1 MTTLQK
7 QLQSLEPSVP
17 IELFPQ
23 HSIADVELVI
33 YTAYRQVLGNAYVM
47 ESERL
52 VVPESQLRFGE
63 ITVRE
68 FVRQIAQSALY
79 RSRFFDPCSRY
90 RAIELNFKHLLG
102 RAPNDYAEMQAHS
115 AILDRQGYDA
125 EIDSY
130 VDSDEYYNAFGDNIV
145 PYYRGYQTQIG
156 HKLVGFTN
164 LLKLRSSASSSDKD
178 LTHNNPAK
186 LLKPLLYNCPAGQV
200 QPTDINQLLAEI
212 LKPNIPDRASN
223 IPTTQPG
230 SIDWDLQRQCDEQE
244 QAIVQLQQQLNEL
257 QPLAAIGFQYV
268 SQWQTSTEDT
278 AYSVLSAPTSADPNL
293 ALRQRIDENVHTI
306 AALQANIQDAQRF
319 ASIGSARLNKWRK
332 RTFSR

>member
-1 MTTLQK
+1 MATLQK
-7 QLQSLEPSVP
+7 QLQSIEPSMT
-17 IELFPQ
+17 IELFPK
-23 HSIADVELVI
+23 HSIVELVI

-79 RSRFFDPCSRY
+79 RSRFFEPCSRY

-115 AILDRQGYDA
+115 AILDRQGYEA

-130 VDSDEYYNAFGDNIV
+130 LDSDEYYNAFGSNVV

-156 HKLVGFTN
+156 QKLLGFTN
-164 LLKLRSSASSSDKD
+164 MLKLRSSVSSSDKD
-178 LTHNNPAK
+178 LTNNNPAK
-186 LLKPLLYNCPAGQV
+186 LLKTLLYDCPSGQV
-200 QPTDINQLLAEI
+200 KQTDINALLADV
-212 LKPNIPDRASN
+212 LKPNIPDTAPETS
-223 IPTTQPG
+223 IPTVPVAA
-230 SIDWDLQRQCDEQE
+230 WDLQRQSDKQQ
-244 QAIVQLQQQLNEL
+244 QAIATLQQQLNEL
-257 QPLAAIGFQYV
+257 QPLAAIGLQYV
-268 SQWQTSTEDT
+268 SQWQTSPDT
-278 AYSVLSAPTSADPNL
+278 ASPAPASADP
-293 ALRQRIDENVHTI
+293 I
-306 AALQANIQDAQRF
+306 AALQAQIQEAQRF
-319 ASIGSARLNKWRK
+319 AAIGSARLNKWRK